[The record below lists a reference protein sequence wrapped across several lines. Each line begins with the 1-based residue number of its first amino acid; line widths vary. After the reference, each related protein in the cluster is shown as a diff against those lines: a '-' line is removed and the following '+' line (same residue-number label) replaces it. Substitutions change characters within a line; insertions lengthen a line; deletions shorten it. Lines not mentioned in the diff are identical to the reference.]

1 MILDEKLTQALES
14 IGKESDGSGE
24 LPSKSQLSAYYDKI
38 GGCWSWLRCC

>member
-14 IGKESDGSGE
+14 IRKESDGSGA

-38 GGCWSWLRCC
+38 GGGWCGL